1 MDQNPYQTPRVPDQ
15 LKEQPLGD
23 SGTVHQLLVEIRD
36 AQLEMLRLTRD
47 AQQRARTGMW
57 YRLPLALIPLLIIIP
72 VLIYSSYTRQR
83 MFQQLP
89 PRPVPR
95 ALP

>member
-1 MDQNPYQTPRVPDQ
+1 MDQNPYQSPRVPDQ

-36 AQLEMLRLTRD
+36 AQLEMLRLTRE
-47 AQQRARTGMW
+47 AQQRTRKTMW
-57 YRLPLALIPLLIIIP
+57 YTLPFSLIPLLIIIP
-72 VLIYSSYTRQR
+72 VIIYSSFARQR
-83 MFQQLP
+83 ILQQLP
-89 PRPVPR
+89 PRPSPR